1 MLTVILGRVGSGK
14 SLYAMHLLIEELR
27 HSQRHIVTTLSVD
40 KAKLNDY
47 VQRKYAKEDLD
58 VCGRIHRLTKE
69 ELRHF
74 WRCRGLSPV
83 GVPLYRGPFGDS
95 TWAYPDSG
103 IAYFLDEAQE
113 GFNARAWAATG
124 VEFTSYG
131 TQHRKLGDDVI
142 AITPASGLLDK
153 QFRMLCGECVTLE
166 NWYTRKL
173 GWFRAP
179 RMITWRKWLNCPPD
193 QSESAVQSGRIYIDA
208 AGLASCYC
216 TEEGVGIVGRGADK
230 GKVAKGV
237 PWYMVFL
244 IIAFVGF
251 CAWSASALAMRAVS
265 HRAGTTLQRSVGP
278 PPPVPANALQSSPLP
293 FAARETSVPVRSSG
307 GSVVGDT
314 NFVSIIGHTQVRRD
328 RILFFLSDG
337 RVLPYP
343 SPDISEVSSTHIVW
357 RGIRYNRP

>member
-47 VQRKYAKEDLD
+47 VQRKFPKEDLD

-83 GVPLYRGPFGDS
+83 GVPLVRGPFGDA
-95 TWAYPDSG
+95 TWGYPDNG
-103 IAYFLDEAQE
+103 TAYFLDEAQE

-124 VEFTSYG
+124 IEFTSYG

-179 RMITWRKWLNCPPD
+179 RMITWKKWLNCPPD

-244 IIAFVGF
+244 IVLACGVG
-251 CAWSASALAMRAVS
+251 AWGFSAAAMHAVS
-265 HRAGTTLQRSVGP
+265 RRAGSSLQRNIPISP
-278 PPPVPANALQSSPLP
+278 PLPPTNNFQSPLP
-293 FAARETSVPVRSSG
+293 FAAREMSVPVRSSA
-307 GSVVGDT
+307 SPSTDT
-314 NFVSIIGHTQVRRD
+314 NFVSIIGHTQVRKD

-343 SPDISEVSSTHIVW
+343 SPDISEASSTHIVW